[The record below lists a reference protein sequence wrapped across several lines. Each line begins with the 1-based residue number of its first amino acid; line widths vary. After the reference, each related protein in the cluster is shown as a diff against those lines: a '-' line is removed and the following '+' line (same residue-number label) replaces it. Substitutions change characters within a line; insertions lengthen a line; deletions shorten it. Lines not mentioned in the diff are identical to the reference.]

1 MVRCHECGKEIET
14 RRQNG
19 FYISGCWSAVHEP
32 PHIHELEPSLDDVF
46 PITGLD
52 SETPEKAMKSYLD
65 FWN

>member
-1 MVRCHECGKEIET
+1 
-14 RRQNG
+14 
-19 FYISGCWSAVHEP
+19 VHEP
-32 PHIHELEPSLDDVF
+32 PHIHDLEPSLSDVF